1 MSIEKLTNTIIES
14 AQKKV
19 KGIQEKYEQ
28 EIQKIKADTDEQIK
42 KLTQENNELITQQ
55 QALQQTQIISNA
67 QLKAQHELLKTKWH
81 IVDDI
86 FQKAQEKFIA
96 SDEYINTIKDII
108 SKNSDNNS
116 EIIASK
122 NDFDKLQKL
131 LPNIK
136 LTVNEKLTG
145 GLIIRTGRVDL
156 NSTLDKIIQ
165 SLKNDL
171 IIDLSKILFDRKQKY
186 F

>member
-1 MSIEKLTNTIIES
+1 MSIEKLTATIIES
-14 AQKKV
+14 AENKAKE
-19 KGIQEKYEQ
+19 ITEKYNQ
-28 EIQKIKADTDEQIK
+28 EIQKLKDINDEKIKQ
-42 KLTQENNELITQQ
+42 LTQENNELITQQ

-86 FQKAQEKFIA
+86 FQKAREKFIA

-108 SKNSDNNS
+108 SKNSDNNA
-116 EIIASK
+116 EIIVSK
-122 NDFDKLQKL
+122 NDLDKLQKL

-145 GLIIRTGRVDL
+145 GLIIRKGRVDL
-156 NSTLDKIIQ
+156 NYTLDKIIQ
-165 SLKNDL
+165 SSKRDL
-171 IIDLSKILFDRKQKY
+171 IIELSKILFS
-186 F
+186 